1 MSNSSVRLVEVS
13 EEDQGQR
20 LDNFLVRHLKG
31 VPKNRIYKL
40 LRKGEF
46 RVNKGRK
53 KPDYRVQDGDVV
65 RIPPIRVSEG
75 RQASPG
81 GSVIE
86 IVKRSI
92 IFEDE
97 SIMVVNKP
105 SGLAVHGGSG
115 LNYGLIE
122 ALRAVYPNAPFL
134 ELVHRI
140 DRDTSGCVMVAKK
153 RSRLREIHGLMRES
167 KLDKYYQL
175 LVCGQWDKSNIKVD
189 ASLEKF
195 TIQGGE
201 RMVKVSKDGK
211 SSLTIFKI
219 LQEFEY
225 ATLLEADLK
234 TGRTHQIRVHT
245 KHCGNP
251 IAGDDK
257 YGDREENKE
266 FRDFGLKRLFLH
278 AAKLRFVMPSS
289 GKEYVVEAPLPQ
301 DLQEVVNRLSSNRL
315 NSNKGQNQNEV

>member
-1 MSNSSVRLVEVS
+1 MSNDSVKNIIVS

-31 VPKNRIYKL
+31 VPKTRIYRL

-53 KPDYRVQDGDVV
+53 KPDYRIQTDDVV
-65 RIPPIRVSEG
+65 RIPPIRVSEENTCK
-75 RQASPG
+75 PG
-81 GSVIE
+81 SKILDVIS
-86 IVKRSI
+86 RSI

-97 SIMVVNKP
+97 GLMVINKP

-122 ALRAVYPNAPFL
+122 ALRVIFPNAPFL
-134 ELVHRI
+134 ELVHRL
-140 DRDTSGCVMVAKK
+140 DRDTSGCILIAKK
-153 RSRLREIHGLMRES
+153 RSRLREIHELIRES
-167 KLDKYYQL
+167 RMEKYYQL
-175 LVCGQWDKSNIKVD
+175 LVCDKWDERNTKVD
-189 ASLEKF
+189 AKLEKF

-211 SSLTIFKI
+211 SSLTIFRI
-219 LQEFEY
+219 LKKFDN

-234 TGRTHQIRVHT
+234 TGRTHQIRVHS

-251 IAGDDK
+251 VAGDEK
-257 YGDREENKE
+257 YGDREVNKGL
-266 FRDFGLKRLFLH
+266 RSFGLKRLFLH
-278 AAKLRFVMPSS
+278 AAKIKFVMPSS
-289 GKEYVVEAPLPQ
+289 GKEYLIEAPLPQ
-301 DLQEVVNRLSSNRL
+301 ELSDVIERLESA
-315 NSNKGQNQNEV
+315 